1 MIKKPLIFLAIAAMG
16 LGLSACG
23 SNGLKETPTNEYYD
37 VAGLIKNEIQ
47 LLDSLNPAVDKAVT
61 IDGQEENSTLH
72 FDSLGWVHELEVFT
86 LIDINEPV
94 LKDEYDAY
102 ESKLDSGRILIYKA
116 KKKSLGV
123 ENIHLTF
130 NKANKLQK
138 LEATYSEKNA
148 LYTSIRN
155 LEMHFQPVGKQIV
168 VASYSITGEQKMI
181 LKDPVNFTIK
191 SQVQLAIQ

>member
-1 MIKKPLIFLAIAAMG
+1 MIKKPLIFLLIAGMG
-16 LGLSACG
+16 FGLSACG

-47 LLDSLNPAVDKAVT
+47 LLDSLNPAVDKEVT
-61 IDGQEENSTLH
+61 IDGEKENSTLH
-72 FDSLGWVHELEVFT
+72 FDSLGWAHELEVFT

-94 LKDEYDAY
+94 LKDEYDAF
-102 ESKLDSGRILIYKA
+102 ESKLDSGRVLTYRA

-130 NKANKLQK
+130 NNSNQLQK

-148 LYTSIRN
+148 LYTSTRD
-155 LEMHFQPVGKQIV
+155 LEMHFQPLGKQ
-168 VASYSITGEQKMI
+168 VAVSQYAITGKQKMI

-191 SQVQLAIQ
+191 SKVKLKP